1 MNFKIKKS
9 WQQMWQHFDEK
20 LKKNLGNK
28 FKNSGVKQPYKCK
41 KKCCL
46 DVDYCWQQLPTVA
59 IYDGNSCLDVGN
71 SSLGIWQLLATV
83 GNCSPH
89 QGNTFFCICSQAVPP
104 LKGGGNPPFV
114 AKFHHSRKLM
124 F

>member
-46 DVDYCWQQLPTVA
+46 DADYCWQQLPTVA

-71 SSLGIWQLLATV
+71 SSLGIWQLLAT
-83 GNCSPH
+83 H
-89 QGNTFFCICSQAVPP
+89 IKATLFFAFVAKLYPP